1 MIDSNY
7 QDAFK
12 EVWEILQ
19 NTDEELVSK
28 IPQKFMNFLQNNM
41 NNNYSTS
48 INPDTPI
55 DNQTILK
62 ETEAVLALIYR
73 SYWATEDEKIKFI
86 KKDKEELSKIK
97 TPEKTIA
104 YKNIDEI
111 FTKRSNINKFAIDNN
126 LIVIQ
131 KQSFFKKFLTKIL
144 KILGMKGK

>member
-28 IPQKFMNFLQNNM
+28 IPQKFMNFLQKNM

-48 INPDTPI
+48 INPDTQI

-111 FTKRSNINKFAIDNN
+111 FTKRSNINEIAIDNN
-126 LIVIQ
+126 LMIIQ
-131 KQSFFKKFLTKIL
+131 KQSFFKKFLTKLL